1 MSYIFEKDLIKL
13 DLEAT
18 NWEDAIVKTCRIL
31 EDKGYINNNFC
42 NRLIEV
48 TKEIGPYYIITKN
61 ICIPHLRPEEGVL
74 KEGFSL
80 FKFNK
85 KVDFLGNEIE
95 YLIYILSLS
104 DENHLEKISKVADIL
119 ENKEFFSKISSEG
132 IDNMNILN
140 YINN

>member
-61 ICIPHLRPEEGVL
+61 IGIPHLRPEEGVL

-119 ENKEFFSKISSEG
+119 ENKEFFSKISSED
-132 IDNMNILN
+132 IDNINMLN